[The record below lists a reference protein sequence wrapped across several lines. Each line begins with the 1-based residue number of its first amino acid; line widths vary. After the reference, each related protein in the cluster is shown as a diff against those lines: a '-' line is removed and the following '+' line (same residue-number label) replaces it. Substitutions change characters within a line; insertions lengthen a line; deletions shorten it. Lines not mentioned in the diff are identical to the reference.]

1 LGFTLIELLV
11 VIAIIGVLV
20 ALLLPAV
27 QAAREAA
34 RRTQCRNN
42 LKQIA
47 IGFHNFES
55 ARRYLPGHGGEREPR
70 GVDFGVQR
78 TAFAK
83 GMKPTGNWIIQTI
96 AFMEQQQL
104 SQALL
109 AVARGTATVQE
120 RKQAVVFPVP
130 TLYCPSRREPLAYPH
145 VQPELN
151 TFGPVGA
158 RTDYGINGGAS
169 NAAGSNDNNAAGFN
183 FVLEFDGIWS
193 MGRRI
198 ALKHVVDGTSNT
210 YLVGEKSM
218 DTAHYTTGQDV
229 GDRAPIA
236 GVNDNFG
243 AANSYVRFAARA
255 PVEDIA
261 NNCHACHAFG
271 SAHPAA
277 WNISFTDGSVR
288 SYAYSMDFKLHRALA
303 SIDGQELPETTD

>member
-1 LGFTLIELLV
+1 
-11 VIAIIGVLV
+11 
-20 ALLLPAV
+20 V

-42 LKQIA
+42 LKQVAVGI
-47 IGFHNFES
+47 HHFES
-55 ARRYLPGHGGEREPR
+55 SHRYLPGHGGEQEPR
-70 GVDFGVQR
+70 GIDFGAQR
-78 TAFAK
+78 KALAK

-109 AVARGTATVQE
+109 AVARGTATVQQ
-120 RKQAVVFPVP
+120 RKLAVVYPVP

-151 TFGPVGA
+151 TFGPIGA

-169 NAAGSNDNNAAGFN
+169 TAAASNESNAAGFN
-183 FVLEFDGIWS
+183 FALEFDGVWAI
-193 MGRRI
+193 GRRI
-198 ALKHVVDGTSNT
+198 ALKHVVDGASNT

-218 DTAHYTTGQDV
+218 DVLHYTTGKDV

-243 AANSYVRFAARA
+243 AANSYVRFAGRPPA
-255 PVEDIA
+255 EDME